1 MNAPHRF
8 STLSWL
14 IRDTFRQSL
23 ASGVFWLVLG
33 ISLLCILLC
42 ASMSVSGD
50 ISLRPSA
57 DENPDFLPRFDP
69 DAGNAHKLKQ
79 SGVVVVR
86 GELSLAWGAMRVPL
100 ARDARGAVRFVQL
113 VLAGGV
119 AGTLGLLLAL
129 VWTAGFM
136 PGFLDGRNVSVL
148 LAKPAARWQLLMGK
162 YAGVLCFVFC
172 HAALFV
178 GGTWLM
184 IGLRTGIWETGYL
197 WAAPLLVLNFA
208 IFFGCSLL
216 LAVCTRSTVMSV
228 FGSILFW
235 MLCWGMNFGRH
246 ALAMADSVAPQSPHS
261 KPLLWMSDLG
271 YWLLPKPADLGMLL
285 YDSLGASDHFG
296 RMFDPAALAAHGF
309 SMTFSVLSSLLFAV
323 YLFCAAS
330 QQFTKTDY

>member
-1 MNAPHRF
+1 MKASHRLN
-8 STLSWL
+8 TLGWL

-23 ASGVFWLVLG
+23 ASGVFWLVLA
-33 ISLLCILLC
+33 ITLLCIVVC

-50 ISLRPSA
+50 VNLQPVA
-57 DENPDFLPRFDP
+57 DENPDFLPRFDA
-69 DAGNAHKLKQ
+69 DAHDAHKVQQ

-86 GELSLAWGAMRVPL
+86 GEMSFAWGAFKVPL
-100 ARDARGAVRFVQL
+100 ARDARGGVRFVQL

-129 VWTAGFM
+129 IWTAGFM

-148 LAKPAARWQLLMGK
+148 LAKPAARWQLLLGK
-162 YAGVLCFVFC
+162 YAGVLCFVLC
-172 HAALFV
+172 HAVLFV
-178 GGTWLM
+178 GGTWLA
-184 IGLRTGIWETGYL
+184 IGCRTGIWEAGYL
-197 WAAPLLVLNFA
+197 WAAPLLVLHFA

-228 FGSILFW
+228 FGSIAFW

-246 ALAMADSVAPQSPHS
+246 ALVLADSVAAESPFS
-261 KPLLWMSDLG
+261 RSLSRMADIG

-285 YDSLGASDHFG
+285 YDALGAGDHFG
-296 RMFDPAALAAHGF
+296 RLLDPAALAPHGF
-309 SMTFSVLSSLLFAV
+309 SMTLSVLTSLLFAI

-330 QQFTKTDY
+330 QQFSQTDY